1 MEIAKKISTTTLLAC
16 VMITP
21 VANGL
26 VYMHAQ
32 TVINNGD
39 HSNQIAIV
47 NEDKGV
53 VNAKGETVCYSDQFL
68 PSYNKDGYIVTSLD
82 KARNSG
88 YLAYVVVPSNF
99 SSNVESIN
107 TQPTQSVLGY
117 YIEDEAHANE
127 AVMKIVQLEMNLNR
141 DIGKLYVGS
150 ILNEFYQAQDN
161 AEIVLNNSNINSET
175 ISQLA
180 NTDFIR
186 TIDLK
191 PLELPEAPDGSGLA
205 KDKESYFGPF
215 MDAIENV
222 KTVYRDDVFNPFNQ
236 RSDSANEEYV
246 SLEGKMSEA
255 ESVKNKVANYK
266 NTQIINF
273 YDYTFY
279 ARGDVDIKPYENGY
293 MVSMKDPNTFITKEC
308 FQAMIDENGTSRPV
322 DGSDS
327 DNGMGWEGKHS
338 VIITWNKNKNRI
350 ETSFPSDSGNSG
362 RASDGIVSNRSK
374 EKIQEY
380 LDSDNEIKEANN
392 HILLQNSINY
402 LDLMYFDVISEFVTD
417 VIADPSLATQ
427 AHFNQ
432 LMQIRLNKY
441 GNNISAAINQFNQYS
456 DIKINSIQ
464 DYINLRTG
472 QYQKIAANY
481 DFANHNL
488 DAVSTTIMSMFDTT
502 QNTYYSANESVDT
515 QVIDS
520 HNSIATSSDRK
531 GIGEIYDELWGVLD
545 TSFVKLGESMISYN
559 KKVKCMEEPV
569 NASALSNAGIIDE
582 ESLGL
587 AFLPV
592 NQFVQALK
600 DNNTDVISTTSTV
613 NCENSKAI
621 SDYQTQTNNDL
632 QARVENLE
640 NVNNATSAD
649 NKNLIGD
656 FTTKLRYSRSGNV
669 PDKTVVDAMMAP
681 LSVINDGAVKGSV
694 TVPTVN
700 KQDEEDVQK
709 SNVNPWVIGLGISS
723 AVLASYIVG
732 DAVFSRKKHK

>member
-1 MEIAKKISTTTLLAC
+1 MNIPKKISTATLLTC

-26 VYMHAQ
+26 VYTHAQ

-117 YIEDEAHANE
+117 YIEDEVHANE

-161 AEIVLNNSNINSET
+161 AEIVLNNSNINSEA

-191 PLELPEAPDGSGLA
+191 PLELPKAPDGSGLA

-222 KTVYRDDVFNPFNQ
+222 KTVYRDDVFNLFNQ
-236 RSDSANEEYV
+236 RSDSADEEYV
-246 SLEGKMSEA
+246 NLEVKMSEA
-255 ESVKNKVANYK
+255 ESVKNEVANYK

-308 FQAMIDENGTSRPV
+308 FQAMRNENGKPRPV
-322 DGSDS
+322 IGSNS
-327 DNGMGWEGKHS
+327 SNGMGWEGKHS
-338 VIITWNKNKNRI
+338 VIITWNKNTNRI
-350 ETSFPSDSGNSG
+350 ETTFPSDSANSG
-362 RASDGIVSNRSK
+362 RASDSIISNGSK

-380 LDSDNEIKEANN
+380 LDSDNEIKESNN

-402 LDLMYFDVISEFVTD
+402 LDLLYFDVISQFVND
-417 VIADPSLATQ
+417 VITDPSLATQ
-427 AHFNQ
+427 SHFNQ

-456 DIKINSIQ
+456 DIKINSVQ

-502 QNTYYSANESVDT
+502 QNTYYSANESVDP
-515 QVIDS
+515 QVVDG
-520 HNSIATSSDRK
+520 HNSIATSCDRK

-545 TSFVKLGESMISYN
+545 ASFVQLGKSMISYN
-559 KKVKCMEEPV
+559 EKIKYMEEPV
-569 NASALSNAGIIDE
+569 NASALSNAGILDE
-582 ESLGL
+582 ESLGV

-592 NQFVQALK
+592 NQFVQTLK
-600 DNNTDVISTTSTV
+600 ENNVEVISTAGIV
-613 NCENSKAI
+613 NGENAKLL

-656 FTTKLRYSRSGNV
+656 FATKLRYSRAGNV
-669 PDKTVVDAMMAP
+669 PNKTVVDAMMAP
-681 LSVINDGAVKGSV
+681 LSVTNDGDVKGSI
-694 TVPTVN
+694 TVPTAN
-700 KQDEEDVQK
+700 KQDEEEIQK
-709 SNVNPWVIGLGISS
+709 SNVNPWVIGLGIST

>member
-1 MEIAKKISTTTLLAC
+1 MNIPKKLSTTALLAC

-21 VANGL
+21 IANGL
-26 VYMHAQ
+26 VYTHAQ

-68 PSYNKDGYIVTSLD
+68 PSYIKDGYIVTSLD

-117 YIEDEAHANE
+117 YIEDEAHTNE

-161 AEIVLNNSNINSET
+161 AEIVLNNSNINSEA

-191 PLELPEAPDGSGLA
+191 PLELPKAPDGSGLA

-215 MDAIENV
+215 MNAISQIRGTYQSEVVDPFEQAKVDATSAFNSLDETMNQTNV
-222 KTVYRDDVFNPFNQ
+222 AKDEMKSFKDI
-236 RSDSANEEYV
+236 
-246 SLEGKMSEA
+246 
-255 ESVKNKVANYK
+255 
-266 NTQIINF
+266 QIIKFNDF
-273 YDYTFY
+273 TFY
-279 ARGDVDIKPYENGY
+279 ASGNVKIDPYKNGY
-293 MVSMKDPNTFITKEC
+293 KFSMKDKTKVLTNKE
-308 FQAMIDENGTSRPV
+308 FQVYDQYDMPIEESNKKYDLYNKPSVTIIWNGKDIEKV
-322 DGSDS
+322 DSVNSGRNRDNVISNNAKEKINEYLES
-327 DNGMGWEGKHS
+327 DNG
-338 VIITWNKNKNRI
+338 
-350 ETSFPSDSGNSG
+350 
-362 RASDGIVSNRSK
+362 
-374 EKIQEY
+374 
-380 LDSDNEIKEANN
+380 IKESNN

-402 LDLMYFDVISEFVTD
+402 LDLLYFDVINEFVTD
-417 VIADPSLATQ
+417 IITDPSLATQ
-427 AHFNQ
+427 SHVNQ
-432 LMQIRLNKY
+432 LMQIRFNKY
-441 GNNISAAINQFNQYS
+441 GNNINVAINQFNQYS

-481 DFANHNL
+481 DFTNHNL
-488 DAVSTTIMSMFDTT
+488 DAVSTTLMSMFDTAE
-502 QNTYYSANESVDT
+502 NTYNSANDSVDT
-515 QVIDS
+515 QSIDS
-520 HNSIATSSDRK
+520 HDIITTSSTET
-531 GIGEIYDELWGVLD
+531 GIGENYKSWFSDMQKYIDQLD
-545 TSFVKLGESMISYN
+545 PKLEEYKREVN
-559 KKVKCMEEPV
+559 KMEEKVDPNV
-569 NASALSNAGIIDE
+569 LLDVGELDIN
-582 ESLGL
+582 SLEKS
-587 AFLPV
+587 FLPV

-600 DNNTDVISTTSTV
+600 ENNGVVLSATSKV
-613 NCENSKAI
+613 NSENSKAI
-621 SDYQTQTNNDL
+621 NDYQTQTNNDL

-640 NVNNATSAD
+640 NVNNATSAN

-656 FTTKLRYSRSGNV
+656 FSTKLRYSRSGNV
-669 PDKTVVDAMMAP
+669 PNKTVVDAMMAP
-681 LSVINDGAVKGSV
+681 LSVSNDGNVKGSE

-700 KQDEEDVQK
+700 KQDEEEIQK
-709 SNVNPWVIGLGISS
+709 SNVNPWVIGLGIST

-732 DAVFSRKKHK
+732 DALFSRKKHK

>member
-1 MEIAKKISTTTLLAC
+1 
-16 VMITP
+16 MITP

-26 VYMHAQ
+26 VYTHAQ

-53 VNAKGETVCYSDQFL
+53 VNAKGETVHYSDQFL
-68 PSYNKDGYIVTSLD
+68 PSYNNEGYIVTSLD

-150 ILNEFYQAQDN
+150 ILNEFYKAQDN
-161 AEIVLNNSNINSET
+161 AEIVLNNSNINSEA

-236 RSDSANEEYV
+236 RSDSADEEYV
-246 SLEGKMSEA
+246 GLEGKMSEA
-255 ESVKNKVANYK
+255 QSVKNEVKNYK

-293 MVSMKDPNTFITKEC
+293 IVSMKDPKAFITKEC
-308 FQAMIDENGTSRPV
+308 FEAMIDENGTPRPV
-322 DGSDS
+322 DGSDK
-327 DNGMGWEGKHS
+327 GLGWDDKHS
-338 VIITWNKNKNRI
+338 VIITWNKNTNRI
-350 ETSFPSDSGNSG
+350 ETTFPSDSANFGS
-362 RASDGIVSNRSK
+362 ASDGIVSNGSK
-374 EKIQEY
+374 VKIDEY
-380 LDSDNEIKEANN
+380 LESDNGIKESNN

-402 LDLMYFDVISEFVTD
+402 LDLLYFDVISEFVTD
-417 VIADPSLATQ
+417 IITDSNLATQ
-427 AHFNQ
+427 SHFNQ
-432 LMQIRLNKY
+432 LMQIRFDKY
-441 GNNISAAINQFNQYS
+441 GNNISAAINQFNQHS
-456 DIKINSIQ
+456 DIKINNIQ
-464 DYINLRTG
+464 DYVNLRTG

-488 DAVSTTIMSMFDTT
+488 DAISTTIMSMFDTA
-502 QNTYYSANESVDT
+502 QNTYNSANESVDT
-515 QVIDS
+515 PAIDS
-520 HNSIATSSDRK
+520 HNSVTTISNGK
-531 GIGEIYDELWGVLD
+531 GIGQIYGELWDILD
-545 TSFVKLGESMISYN
+545 SSFVKLSESMISYN
-559 KKVKCMEEPV
+559 NKVKYMEEPV
-569 NASALSNAGIIDE
+569 NTSALANTGILDE
-582 ESLGL
+582 ESLGD

-592 NQFVQALK
+592 NQFVQALR
-600 DNNTDVISTTSTV
+600 DNNTDVISSAGKV
-613 NCENSKAI
+613 NGENSKAI
-621 SDYQTQTNNDL
+621 CDYQTQTNNDL

-640 NVNNATSAD
+640 NVNNVTSAD
-649 NKNLIGD
+649 NKNLFGD
-656 FTTKLRYSRSGNV
+656 FATKLRYSRTGNV
-669 PDKTVVDAMMAP
+669 PNKTVVDAMMAP
-681 LSVINDGAVKGSV
+681 LSVTNDGDVKGSL
-694 TVPTVN
+694 TVPMAN
-700 KQDEEDVQK
+700 KRDEEENQK
-709 SNVNPWVIGLGISS
+709 SNVNPWVIGLGIST
-723 AVLASYIVG
+723 AVLATYIVG

>member
-1 MEIAKKISTTTLLAC
+1 MKIAKKISTTTLLAC

-21 VANGL
+21 VANGF
-26 VYMHAQ
+26 VYTHAQ

-117 YIEDEAHANE
+117 YIEAEAHANE

-161 AEIVLNNSNINSET
+161 IEIVLNNSNINSEA

-186 TIDLK
+186 TINLK

-255 ESVKNKVANYK
+255 ESAKNKVANYK

-279 ARGDVDIKPYENGY
+279 ARGDVVIKPYENGY
-293 MVSMKDPNTFITKEC
+293 MVSMRGPNTFITKEC

-327 DNGMGWEGKHS
+327 DNGKDWEGKHS
-338 VIITWNKNKNRI
+338 VIITWNKNTNDI
-350 ETSFPSDSGNSG
+350 ETSFPSDSGNTG
-362 RASDGIVSNRSK
+362 RASDDIISNVSK

-402 LDLMYFDVISEFVTD
+402 LDLLYFDVISQFVPD
-417 VIADPSLATQ
+417 IIADPSLATQ
-427 AHFNQ
+427 SHFNQ

-441 GNNISAAINQFNQYS
+441 GNNISVAINQFNQYS

-515 QVIDS
+515 QVIDI

-545 TSFVKLGESMISYN
+545 TSFVKLGESTISYN
-559 KKVKCMEEPV
+559 KKVKYMEEPV

-613 NCENSKAI
+613 NSENSKAI
-621 SDYQTQTNNDL
+621 SDYQTQTNSEL

-640 NVNNATSAD
+640 YVNNATSAD
-649 NKNLIGD
+649 NKNLISD

-669 PDKTVVDAMMAP
+669 PNKTVVDAMMAP

-709 SNVNPWVIGLGISS
+709 SNVNPWVIGLGIST

>member
-1 MEIAKKISTTTLLAC
+1 MNIPKKISTATLLTC

-26 VYMHAQ
+26 VYTHAQ

-161 AEIVLNNSNINSET
+161 AEIVLNNSNINSEA

-191 PLELPEAPDGSGLA
+191 PLELTKAPDGSGLV
-205 KDKESYFGPF
+205 KDEETYFGPF
-215 MDAIENV
+215 NEAMEEARLEYNKQVNDLDQKKDDAQVQYEGLGLSSIKNNLSLDNEFYNQV
-222 KTVYRDDVFNPFNQ
+222 QRFFYNDKDNEYIIYLSKKVEITPGPNDSFNLECSNDFLNDDNFQIFDKNGNYQKPGSGIVPKDIANQ
-236 RSDSANEEYV
+236 KAVNIYKDAD
-246 SLEGKMSEA
+246 GKMQVEIGKKTRGSNKENLTLK
-255 ESVKNKVANYK
+255 ESVKQYL
-266 NTQIINF
+266 
-273 YDYTFY
+273 
-279 ARGDVDIKPYENGY
+279 NG
-293 MVSMKDPNTFITKEC
+293 
-308 FQAMIDENGTSRPV
+308 
-322 DGSDS
+322 
-327 DNGMGWEGKHS
+327 DNG
-338 VIITWNKNKNRI
+338 
-350 ETSFPSDSGNSG
+350 
-362 RASDGIVSNRSK
+362 
-374 EKIQEY
+374 
-380 LDSDNEIKEANN
+380 IKEANN

-402 LDLMYFDVISEFVTD
+402 LDLLYFDVISKFVTD
-417 VIADPSLATQ
+417 IVTDPSLATQ

-432 LMQIRLNKY
+432 LIQIRLNKY
-441 GNNISAAINQFNQYS
+441 GNNINTAINQFNQYS
-456 DIKINSIQ
+456 NIKINNIQ

-488 DAVSTTIMSMFDTT
+488 DALSTTIMSMLDTVE
-502 QNTYYSANESVDT
+502 NTYYSANESVNNE
-515 QVIDS
+515 VIES
-520 HNSIATSSDRK
+520 GVVANNSRTGKEED
-531 GIGEIYDELWGVLD
+531 GIGQKYES
-545 TSFVKLGESMISYN
+545 SFKKFDSTIEETQNKINTYNGEVQNNIN
-559 KKVKCMEEPV
+559 ID
-569 NASALSNAGIIDE
+569 ASAMDKIQLNTNQLASN
-582 ESLGL
+582 
-587 AFLPV
+587 FLPV
-592 NQFVQALK
+592 KDFVQALK
-600 DNNTDVISTTSTV
+600 DNNTDVISAIGKV
-613 NCENSKAI
+613 NSENSKLI

-640 NVNNATSAD
+640 NVNNATSTD

-656 FTTKLRYSRSGNV
+656 FATKLRYSRTGNV
-669 PDKTVVDAMMAP
+669 PNKTVVDAMMAP
-681 LSVINDGAVKGSV
+681 LSVTNDGDVKGSL
-694 TVPTVN
+694 TVPMAN
-700 KQDEEDVQK
+700 KRDEEENQK
-709 SNVNPWVIGLGISS
+709 SNVNPWVIGLGIST

>member
-1 MEIAKKISTTTLLAC
+1 MNIAKKLSTTALLTC

-21 VANGL
+21 IANGL
-26 VYMHAQ
+26 VYTHAQ

-53 VNAKGETVCYSDQFL
+53 VNAKGETVRYSDQFL

-161 AEIVLNNSNINSET
+161 AEIVLNNSNINSEA

-215 MDAIENV
+215 TDAISQIRGTYQSEV
-222 KTVYRDDVFNPFNQ
+222 VDPFEQAKVDATSAFNSLDETMNQ
-236 RSDSANEEYV
+236 TNAAKDEMKSFKDI
-246 SLEGKMSEA
+246 
-255 ESVKNKVANYK
+255 
-266 NTQIINF
+266 QIIKFNDF
-273 YDYTFY
+273 TFY
-279 ARGDVDIKPYENGY
+279 ASGNVKIDPYQNGY
-293 MVSMKDPNTFITKEC
+293 MFSMKDKTKVLTNKE
-308 FQAMIDENGTSRPV
+308 FQVYDQYDMPIEEGNKKYDLYNKPSVTIIWNGKDIEKV
-322 DGSDS
+322 DSVNSGRNH
-327 DNGMGWEGKHS
+327 DN
-338 VIITWNKNKNRI
+338 VISNNAKEKIN
-350 ETSFPSDSGNSG
+350 EYLESDSG
-362 RASDGIVSNRSK
+362 
-374 EKIQEY
+374 
-380 LDSDNEIKEANN
+380 IKESNN

-402 LDLMYFDVISEFVTD
+402 LDLLYFDVISEFVTD
-417 VIADPSLATQ
+417 IITDPNLATQ
-427 AHFNQ
+427 SHFNQ
-432 LMQIRLNKY
+432 LMQTRFDKY
-441 GNNISAAINQFNQYS
+441 GNNISAAIKQFNQYS

-472 QYQKIAANY
+472 QYQKVATNY

-488 DAVSTTIMSMFDTT
+488 DAVSTTIMSMFDTAE
-502 QNTYYSANESVDT
+502 NTYNSANDSVDT
-515 QVIDS
+515 QSIDS
-520 HNSIATSSDRK
+520 HDSITTSSTAK
-531 GIGEIYDELWGVLD
+531 GIGENYKSWFSDIQTYIDQLD
-545 TSFVKLGESMISYN
+545 PKLEEYKREVN
-559 KKVKCMEEPV
+559 KMEEKVDPNV
-569 NASALSNAGIIDE
+569 LLDVGELDIN
-582 ESLGL
+582 SLDKS
-587 AFLPV
+587 FLPI

-600 DNNTDVISTTSTV
+600 VNNGDVLSATSKV
-613 NCENSKAI
+613 NSENSKAI

-656 FTTKLRYSRSGNV
+656 FATKLRYSRTGNV
-669 PDKTVVDAMMAP
+669 PNKTVVDAMMAP
-681 LSVINDGAVKGSV
+681 LSVTNDGNVKGSV
-694 TVPTVN
+694 TVPTAN
-700 KQDEEDVQK
+700 KRDEVENQK
-709 SNVNPWVIGLGISS
+709 SNVNPWVIGLGIST

-732 DAVFSRKKHK
+732 DALFSRKKHK

>member
-1 MEIAKKISTTTLLAC
+1 MKIPKKISTATLLTC

-21 VANGL
+21 IANGL
-26 VYMHAQ
+26 VYTHAQ

-53 VNAKGETVCYSDQFL
+53 VNAKGETVRYSDQFL

-117 YIEDEAHANE
+117 YIEDETHANE

-161 AEIVLNNSNINSET
+161 AEIVLNNSNINSQA

-191 PLELPEAPDGSGLA
+191 PLELPKAPDGTGLA

-215 MDAIENV
+215 TDAISQIRGTYQSEVVDPFEQAKVDATSAFNSLDETMNQTNAAKDEMKSFKDIQIIKFNDFTFYASENV
-222 KTVYRDDVFNPFNQ
+222 KID
-236 RSDSANEEYV
+236 
-246 SLEGKMSEA
+246 
-255 ESVKNKVANYK
+255 
-266 NTQIINF
+266 
-273 YDYTFY
+273 
-279 ARGDVDIKPYENGY
+279 PYQNGY
-293 MVSMKDPNTFITKEC
+293 KFSMKDKTKVLTNKE
-308 FQAMIDENGTSRPV
+308 FQVYDQYDMPIEEGNKKYDLYNKPSVTIIWNGKDIEKV
-322 DGSDS
+322 DSVNSGRNRDNVISNNAKEKINEYLES
-327 DNGMGWEGKHS
+327 DNG
-338 VIITWNKNKNRI
+338 
-350 ETSFPSDSGNSG
+350 
-362 RASDGIVSNRSK
+362 
-374 EKIQEY
+374 
-380 LDSDNEIKEANN
+380 IKESNN

-402 LDLMYFDVISEFVTD
+402 LDLLYFDVINEFVTD
-417 VIADPSLATQ
+417 IITDPSLATQ
-427 AHFNQ
+427 SHFNQ
-432 LMQIRLNKY
+432 LMQIRFNKY
-441 GNNISAAINQFNQYS
+441 GNNINVAINQFNQYS

-481 DFANHNL
+481 DFTNHNL
-488 DAVSTTIMSMFDTT
+488 DAVSTTIKSMFDTAE
-502 QNTYYSANESVDT
+502 NTYNSANDSVDT
-515 QVIDS
+515 QSIDS
-520 HNSIATSSDRK
+520 HDSITTSSTKK
-531 GIGEIYDELWGVLD
+531 GIGENYKSWFSDMQKYIDQLD
-545 TSFVKLGESMISYN
+545 PKLEEYKREVN
-559 KKVKCMEEPV
+559 KMEEKVDPNV
-569 NASALSNAGIIDE
+569 ILDVGELDIN
-582 ESLGL
+582 SLEKS
-587 AFLPV
+587 FLPV

-600 DNNTDVISTTSTV
+600 ENNGDVLSIAGKV
-613 NCENSKAI
+613 NSENAKAI
-621 SDYQTQTNNDL
+621 SDYQTQTNKDL
-632 QARVENLE
+632 QARVESLE
-640 NVNNATSAD
+640 NVNNATSAN

-656 FTTKLRYSRSGNV
+656 FSTKLRYSRSGNV
-669 PDKTVVDAMMAP
+669 PNKTVVDTMMAP
-681 LSVINDGAVKGSV
+681 LSVTNDGDVKGSV

-700 KQDEEDVQK
+700 KQDEEEIQK
-709 SNVNPWVIGLGISS
+709 YNVNPWVIGLGIST

-732 DAVFSRKKHK
+732 DALFSRKKHK

>member
-1 MEIAKKISTTTLLAC
+1 MKISTSTLLTC

-26 VYMHAQ
+26 VYTHAQ

-53 VNAKGETVCYSDQFL
+53 VNAKGETVHYSDQFL
-68 PSYNKDGYIVTSLD
+68 PSYNDDGYIVTSLD
-82 KARNSG
+82 EARNSG

-150 ILNEFYQAQDN
+150 VLNEFYQAQDN
-161 AEIVLNNSNINSET
+161 AEIVLNNSNINSEA

-215 MDAIENV
+215 NEALEAA
-222 KTVYRDDVFNPFNQ
+222 KQKYDDQVIGLNNRNNELTTTCFEDEYKLNDINNELQLPQDFYDGVQ
-236 RSDSANEEYV
+236 RFFMGGYTIYV
-246 SLEGKMSEA
+246 SKEFTITPTLDGGFNLKSSGAFLDQDNFQVLNQKDEVIAPGDKGIPKNIADFQEANIYIVTDGQIQVITGK
-255 ESVKNKVANYK
+255 KNRVIDK
-266 NTQIINF
+266 
-273 YDYTFY
+273 
-279 ARGDVDIKPYENGY
+279 ENL
-293 MVSMKDPNTFITKEC
+293 STKE
-308 FQAMIDENGTSRPV
+308 N
-322 DGSDS
+322 
-327 DNGMGWEGKHS
+327 
-338 VIITWNKNKNRI
+338 
-350 ETSFPSDSGNSG
+350 
-362 RASDGIVSNRSK
+362 
-374 EKIQEY
+374 IQQY
-380 LDSDNEIKEANN
+380 LDSDNGIKEANN

-402 LDLMYFDVISEFVTD
+402 LDLLYFDVINEFVTD
-417 VIADPSLATQ
+417 IIADPSLATQ
-427 AHFNQ
+427 EYFNQ
-432 LMQIRLNKY
+432 VMQIRFNKY
-441 GNNISAAINQFNQYS
+441 GNNISVAINQFNQYS
-456 DIKINSIQ
+456 DIKINNIQ

-472 QYQKIAANY
+472 QYQKVAANY

-488 DAVSTTIMSMFDTT
+488 DAVSTTIMSMFDTA
-502 QNTYYSANESVDT
+502 QNTYNSANDNVDNESINNATVT
-515 QVIDS
+515 N
-520 HNSIATSSDRK
+520 NSTYSVEAK
-531 GIGEIYDELWGVLD
+531 GIGRNY
-545 TSFVKLGESMISYN
+545 
-559 KKVKCMEEPV
+559 KKYLRE
-569 NASALSNAGIIDE
+569 NASAVSNTSKNIQLYNSRVINELKVSGEALNNIQLDMNKLN
-582 ESLGL
+582 SN
-587 AFLPV
+587 FLPV
-592 NQFVQALK
+592 KNFVQALK
-600 DNNTDVISTTSTV
+600 ENNGDVISTAGNV
-613 NCENSKAI
+613 NGENAKLI
-621 SDYQTQTNNDL
+621 NDYQTQTNSDL

-640 NVNNATSAD
+640 NINNATSAD

-656 FTTKLRYSRSGNV
+656 FATKLRYSRTGNV
-669 PDKTVVDAMMAP
+669 PNKTVVDAMMAP
-681 LSVINDGAVKGSV
+681 LSVTNDGDVKGSV

-700 KQDEEDVQK
+700 KQDEEDIQK
-709 SNVNPWVIGLGISS
+709 SNVNPWVIGLGIST

-732 DAVFSRKKHK
+732 DAVFSRKKNK

>member
-1 MEIAKKISTTTLLAC
+1 MKIPKKILTATLLSC

-68 PSYNKDGYIVTSLD
+68 PSYNKDGYVVTSLD

-150 ILNEFYQAQDN
+150 ILNEFYKAQDN
-161 AEIVLNNSNINSET
+161 AEIVLNNSNINSEA

-215 MDAIENV
+215 TDAISQIRGTYQSEV
-222 KTVYRDDVFNPFNQ
+222 VDPFEQAKVDATSAFNSLDEKMNQ
-236 RSDSANEEYV
+236 TNAAKEEMK
-246 SLEGKMSEA
+246 SFKDI
-255 ESVKNKVANYK
+255 
-266 NTQIINF
+266 QIIKFNDF
-273 YDYTFY
+273 TFY
-279 ARGDVDIKPYENGY
+279 ASGDVKIDPYQNGY
-293 MVSMKDPNTFITKEC
+293 KFSMKDKTKVLTNKE
-308 FQAMIDENGTSRPV
+308 FQVYDQYDKPIEDNKKYDLYNNPSVMIIWNGKDIETV
-322 DGSDS
+322 DSVNSGRNHDNDISNNAKEKINEYLES
-327 DNGMGWEGKHS
+327 DNG
-338 VIITWNKNKNRI
+338 
-350 ETSFPSDSGNSG
+350 
-362 RASDGIVSNRSK
+362 
-374 EKIQEY
+374 
-380 LDSDNEIKEANN
+380 IKESNN

-402 LDLMYFDVISEFVTD
+402 LDLLYFDVISEFVTD
-417 VIADPSLATQ
+417 IITDPSLATQ
-427 AHFNQ
+427 PHFNQ
-432 LMQIRLNKY
+432 LMQIRYNKY
-441 GNNISAAINQFNQYS
+441 GNKISAAINQFNQYS
-456 DIKINSIQ
+456 DIKINNIQ

-488 DAVSTTIMSMFDTT
+488 DAVSITIMSMFDTAE
-502 QNTYYSANESVDT
+502 NTYNSANDSVDT
-515 QVIDS
+515 QSIDS
-520 HNSIATSSDRK
+520 HDSSTTSSTAK
-531 GIGEIYDELWGVLD
+531 GIGENYKSWFSDMQKYIDQLD
-545 TSFVKLGESMISYN
+545 PKLEEYKREVN
-559 KKVKCMEEPV
+559 KMEEKVDPNV
-569 NASALSNAGIIDE
+569 LLDVGELDIN
-582 ESLGL
+582 SLEKS
-587 AFLPV
+587 FLPV

-600 DNNTDVISTTSTV
+600 ENNVDVLSATSKV
-613 NCENSKAI
+613 NSENSKAI
-621 SDYQTQTNNDL
+621 NDYQTQTNNDL

-656 FTTKLRYSRSGNV
+656 FATKLRYSRTGNV
-669 PDKTVVDAMMAP
+669 PNKTVVDAMMAP
-681 LSVINDGAVKGSV
+681 LSVTNDGDVKGSV

-700 KQDEEDVQK
+700 KQDEEEIQK
-709 SNVNPWVIGLGISS
+709 SNVNPWVIGLGIST

>member
-1 MEIAKKISTTTLLAC
+1 MKISKKISTATLLTC

-26 VYMHAQ
+26 VYTHAQ

-39 HSNQIAIV
+39 HSNQIAII

-161 AEIVLNNSNINSET
+161 AEIVLNNSNINSEA

-215 MDAIENV
+215 TDAISQIRGTYQSEV
-222 KTVYRDDVFNPFNQ
+222 VDPFEQAKVDATSAFNSLDETMNQ
-236 RSDSANEEYV
+236 TNAAKDEMKRFKDI
-246 SLEGKMSEA
+246 
-255 ESVKNKVANYK
+255 
-266 NTQIINF
+266 QIIKFNDF
-273 YDYTFY
+273 TFY
-279 ARGDVDIKPYENGY
+279 ASGDVKIDPYQNGY
-293 MVSMKDPNTFITKEC
+293 KFSMKDKTKVLTNKE
-308 FQAMIDENGTSRPV
+308 FQVYDQYDRPIEEGNKKYDLYNKPSVTIIWNGKDIETV
-322 DGSDS
+322 DSVNSGRNRDNVISNNAKEKINEYLES
-327 DNGMGWEGKHS
+327 DNGL
-338 VIITWNKNKNRI
+338 
-350 ETSFPSDSGNSG
+350 
-362 RASDGIVSNRSK
+362 K
-374 EKIQEY
+374 E
-380 LDSDNEIKEANN
+380 SNN

-402 LDLMYFDVISEFVTD
+402 LDLLYFDVISEFVTD
-417 VIADPSLATQ
+417 IITEPSLATQ
-427 AHFNQ
+427 PHFNQ
-432 LMQIRLNKY
+432 LMQIRYNKY
-441 GNNISAAINQFNQYS
+441 GNKISAAVNQFNQYS
-456 DIKINSIQ
+456 DIKINNIQ

-488 DAVSTTIMSMFDTT
+488 DAVSITIMSMFDIAE
-502 QNTYYSANESVDT
+502 NTYNSANDSVDT
-515 QVIDS
+515 QSIDS
-520 HNSIATSSDRK
+520 HDSSTTSSTAK
-531 GIGEIYDELWGVLD
+531 GIGENYKSWFSDMQTYINQLD
-545 TSFVKLGESMISYN
+545 PKLEEYKREVN
-559 KKVKCMEEPV
+559 KMEEKVDPNV
-569 NASALSNAGIIDE
+569 LLDVGELDIN
-582 ESLGL
+582 SLEKS
-587 AFLPV
+587 FLPV

-600 DNNTDVISTTSTV
+600 ENNVDVLSATSKV
-613 NCENSKAI
+613 NSENSKAI
-621 SDYQTQTNNDL
+621 NDYQTQTNDDL

-640 NVNNATSAD
+640 NVNNATSSH

-656 FTTKLRYSRSGNV
+656 FATKLRYSRTGNV
-669 PDKTVVDAMMAP
+669 PNKTVVDAMMAP
-681 LSVINDGAVKGSV
+681 LSVTNDGDVKGSV

-700 KQDEEDVQK
+700 KQDEEEIQK
-709 SNVNPWVIGLGISS
+709 SNVNPWVIGLGIST

-732 DAVFSRKKHK
+732 DALFSRKKHK

>member
-1 MEIAKKISTTTLLAC
+1 MTKKISTATLLTC

-26 VYMHAQ
+26 VYTHAQ

-53 VNAKGETVCYSDQFL
+53 VNAKGETVYYSDQFL

-99 SSNVESIN
+99 SNNVESIN

-117 YIEDEAHANE
+117 NIEDEAHANE

-161 AEIVLNNSNINSET
+161 AEIVLNNSNINSEA

-191 PLELPEAPDGSGLA
+191 PLELPEAPDGSGLSA
-205 KDKESYFGPF
+205 VKDTYMLPYT
-215 MDAIENV
+215 DAISQIRGTYQDKV
-222 KTVYRDDVFNPFNQ
+222 VVPFEQAKVNAI
-236 RSDSANEEYV
+236 SAFV
-246 SLEGKMSEA
+246 SLDEIINQTIDT
-255 ESVKNKVANYK
+255 KNKMKSFNGM
-266 NTQIINF
+266 QIIKFNN
-273 YDYTFY
+273 YTFY
-279 ARGDVDIKPYENGY
+279 ASGDVDIKPYENGY
-293 MVSMKDPNTFITKEC
+293 MVSMKDPNSFINKEC
-308 FQAMIDENGTSRPV
+308 FQAMIDENSTSKPV
-322 DGSDS
+322 DSS
-327 DNGMGWEGKHS
+327 INISNGMDWEGKHS
-338 VIITWNKNKNRI
+338 VIITWNKNLNKI
-350 ETSFPSDSGNSG
+350 ETSFPSDSGNFG
-362 RASDGIVSNRSK
+362 RATDDIISNASK
-374 EKIQEY
+374 EKIKKY
-380 LDSDNEIKEANN
+380 LEEDNEIKEANN

-402 LDLMYFDVISEFVTD
+402 LDLLYFDVISEFVTD

-432 LMQIRLNKY
+432 LIQIRYNKY

-456 DIKINSIQ
+456 DIKINNIQ

-488 DAVSTTIMSMFDTT
+488 DAVSTTIISMFDTAE
-502 QNTYYSANESVDT
+502 NTYNSANDSVDA
-515 QVIDS
+515 QSIDS
-520 HNSIATSSDRK
+520 HNSITTSSTGK
-531 GIGEIYDELWGVLD
+531 GIGENYESWYSGMQNNIDQLEP
-545 TSFVKLGESMISYN
+545 KLEEYRSEVN
-559 KKVKCMEEPV
+559 KMEEKVDPNILLDV
-569 NASALSNAGIIDE
+569 GELDIN
-582 ESLGL
+582 SLEKS
-587 AFLPV
+587 FLPV

-600 DNNTDVISTTSTV
+600 ENNGDVLSATSKVTS
-613 NCENSKAI
+613 ENSKAI

-632 QARVENLE
+632 QSRVENLE

-656 FTTKLRYSRSGNV
+656 FATKLRYSRTGNV
-669 PDKTVVDAMMAP
+669 PNKTVVDAMMAP
-681 LSVINDGAVKGSV
+681 LSVTNDGEVKGSV
-694 TVPTVN
+694 TAPTVN
-700 KQDEEDVQK
+700 KQDEEEIQK
-709 SNVNPWVIGLGISS
+709 SNVNPWVIGLGIST

>member
-1 MEIAKKISTTTLLAC
+1 MEIPKKISTAALLTC

-26 VYMHAQ
+26 VYTHAQ

-53 VNAKGETVCYSDQFL
+53 VNAKGETVRYSEQFL
-68 PSYNKDGYIVTSLD
+68 PSYNNDGYIVTSLD

-161 AEIVLNNSNINSET
+161 AEIVLNNSNINSEA

-191 PLELPEAPDGSGLA
+191 PLELPEVPDGSGLA
-205 KDKESYFGPF
+205 KDNESYFGPF
-215 MDAIENV
+215 TDAISQIRGTYQSEV
-222 KTVYRDDVFNPFNQ
+222 VVPFEQAKVDATSAFNSLDETMNQ
-236 RSDSANEEYV
+236 TNAAKDEMKSFKDI
-246 SLEGKMSEA
+246 
-255 ESVKNKVANYK
+255 
-266 NTQIINF
+266 QIIKFNDF
-273 YDYTFY
+273 TFY
-279 ARGDVDIKPYENGY
+279 ASGNVTIDPYQNGY
-293 MVSMKDPNTFITKEC
+293 MFSMKDKTKVLTNKE
-308 FQAMIDENGTSRPV
+308 FQVYDQYDMPIEEGNKKYDLYNKPSVTIIWNGKDIEKV
-322 DGSDS
+322 D
-327 DNGMGWEGKHS
+327 S
-338 VIITWNKNKNRI
+338 V
-350 ETSFPSDSGNSG
+350 NSG
-362 RASDGIVSNRSK
+362 RNRDNVISNNVK
-374 EKIQEY
+374 EKINEY
-380 LDSDNEIKEANN
+380 LESDGGIKESNN
-392 HILLQNSINY
+392 HILLQNSIDY
-402 LDLMYFDVISEFVTD
+402 LDLLYFDVISEFVTD
-417 VIADPSLATQ
+417 IITDPNLATQ
-427 AHFNQ
+427 SHFNQ
-432 LMQIRLNKY
+432 LMQTRFDKY
-441 GNNISAAINQFNQYS
+441 GNNISAAIKQFNQYS

-472 QYQKIAANY
+472 QYQKVAANY

-488 DAVSTTIMSMFDTT
+488 DVVSTTIMSMFDTAE
-502 QNTYYSANESVDT
+502 NTYNSANDSVDT
-515 QVIDS
+515 QSIDS
-520 HNSIATSSDRK
+520 HDSITTSSTAK
-531 GIGEIYDELWGVLD
+531 GIGENYKSWFSDMQTYIDQLD
-545 TSFVKLGESMISYN
+545 PKLEEYKREVN
-559 KKVKCMEEPV
+559 KMEEKVDPNV
-569 NASALSNAGIIDE
+569 LLDVGELDIN
-582 ESLGL
+582 SLDKS
-587 AFLPV
+587 FLPI

-600 DNNTDVISTTSTV
+600 VNNGDVLSATSKV
-613 NCENSKAI
+613 NSENSKAI

-656 FTTKLRYSRSGNV
+656 FATKLRYSRTGNV
-669 PDKTVVDAMMAP
+669 PNKTVVDAMMAP
-681 LSVINDGAVKGSV
+681 LSVTNDGDVKGSV

-700 KQDEEDVQK
+700 KQDEEEIQK
-709 SNVNPWVIGLGISS
+709 SNVNPWVIGLGIST

-732 DAVFSRKKHK
+732 DAVLSRKKHK

>member
-1 MEIAKKISTTTLLAC
+1 MKISKKISTATLLTC
-16 VMITP
+16 VTITP

-26 VYMHAQ
+26 VYTHAQ

-53 VNAKGETVCYSDQFL
+53 VNAKGETVHYSDQFL
-68 PSYNKDGYIVTSLD
+68 PSYNKDGYVVTSLD

-161 AEIVLNNSNINSET
+161 AEIVLNNSNINSEA

-191 PLELPEAPDGSGLA
+191 PLELPEAPDGSALS

-215 MDAIENV
+215 SDAISQIRGTYQSEV
-222 KTVYRDDVFNPFNQ
+222 VDPFEQAKVDATSAFNSLDETMNQ
-236 RSDSANEEYV
+236 TTAAKDEMKRFKDI
-246 SLEGKMSEA
+246 
-255 ESVKNKVANYK
+255 
-266 NTQIINF
+266 QIIKFNDF
-273 YDYTFY
+273 TFY
-279 ARGDVDIKPYENGY
+279 ASGDVKIDPYQNGY
-293 MVSMKDPNTFITKEC
+293 KFSMKDKTKVLTNKE
-308 FQAMIDENGTSRPV
+308 FQVYDQYDRPIEEGNKKYNLYNNPSVMIIWNGNDIQTV
-322 DGSDS
+322 
-327 DNGMGWEGKHS
+327 
-338 VIITWNKNKNRI
+338 
-350 ETSFPSDSGNSG
+350 DSGNSG
-362 RASDGIVSNRSK
+362 RNHDNDISNNVE
-374 EKIQEY
+374 EKINEY
-380 LDSDNEIKEANN
+380 LESDNGIKESNN

-402 LDLMYFDVISEFVTD
+402 LDLLYFDVISEFVTD
-417 VIADPSLATQ
+417 IITDPRLATQ
-427 AHFNQ
+427 PHFNQ
-432 LMQIRLNKY
+432 LMQIRYNKY
-441 GNNISAAINQFNQYS
+441 GNKISAAINQFNQYS
-456 DIKINSIQ
+456 DIKINNIQ

-488 DAVSTTIMSMFDTT
+488 DAVSITIMSMFDTAE
-502 QNTYYSANESVDT
+502 NTYNSANDSVDT
-515 QVIDS
+515 QSIDS
-520 HNSIATSSDRK
+520 HDSITTSSIAK
-531 GIGEIYDELWGVLD
+531 GIGENYKSWFSDMQTYIDQLD
-545 TSFVKLGESMISYN
+545 PKLEEYKREVN
-559 KKVKCMEEPV
+559 KMEEKVDPNV
-569 NASALSNAGIIDE
+569 LLDVGELDIN
-582 ESLGL
+582 SLEKS
-587 AFLPV
+587 FLPV

-600 DNNTDVISTTSTV
+600 ENNVDVLSATSKV
-613 NCENSKAI
+613 NSENSKAI
-621 SDYQTQTNNDL
+621 NDYQTQTNDDL
-632 QARVENLE
+632 QARVENLK

-656 FTTKLRYSRSGNV
+656 FATKLRYSRTGNV
-669 PDKTVVDAMMAP
+669 PNKTVVDAMMAP
-681 LSVINDGAVKGSV
+681 LSVTNDGDVKGSV

-700 KQDEEDVQK
+700 KQDEEEIQK
-709 SNVNPWVIGLGISS
+709 SNVNPWVIGLGIST

-732 DAVFSRKKHK
+732 DAVFSRKKRK